1 MDQKKSINLLSRL
14 NVVIAKHTFTA
25 GSAED
30 ALRDFLDEHRVN
42 KLAYISHPFS
52 YANPLNSSMILYER
66 GRQIREIKAPV
77 IKGPDILF
85 YIKDLFFTLFFL
97 LRLKTRF
104 DLYIG
109 ADNLNA
115 FAGLVL
121 KKLGLVR
128 KVIFYTIDYVPKR
141 FDNKLLNKVYHLNDK
156 FCCYNCDCVWNL
168 SSVMAEERNKRGVL
182 LSRSALQITVPM
194 GANFNKIKRL
204 PFEDI
209 NRNTIVYMG
218 HLRGNQGVD
227 FLIKAFPDVL
237 KRNSKARLLIIGT
250 GPLENQLKKLASEL
264 GMDKYIEFTGM
275 IESHSEVERL
285 LATCAIGVAP
295 YVPDPNGFTQFTD
308 PGKPKVYMAT
318 GLPVVMTKVQQA
330 AYEIEKHKAGI
341 AINYDQKELVDAIT
355 LLLSDDDLYK
365 EHRENAIKFA
375 FQYSW
380 GRIFEDALSEVL
392 KDKI

>member
-1 MDQKKSINLLSRL
+1 MDRLPSRL

-25 GSAED
+25 GGAED
-30 ALRDFLDEHRVN
+30 ALRDFLNERKVN

-52 YANPLNSSMILYER
+52 YANPLNSSLILYEK
-66 GRQIREIKAPV
+66 GRQARKIEAPL
-77 IKGPDILF
+77 IKGPDLLF
-85 YIKDLFFTLFFL
+85 YVKDLLFTLFFL

-141 FDNKLLNKVYHLNDK
+141 FDNKLLNKVYHLSDK
-156 FCCYNCDCVWNL
+156 FCCYNCDRVWNF
-168 SSVMAEERNKRGVL
+168 SSVMAEERDRRGVL
-182 LSRSALQITVPM
+182 LRKSAPQITVPM
-194 GANFNKIKRL
+194 GAHFNKIKRL
-204 PFEDI
+204 PFDEI

-218 HLRGNQGVD
+218 HLRENQGVD
-227 FLIKAFPDVL
+227 FLIRAFAEVL
-237 KRNSKARLLIIGT
+237 KRNSKARLLIVGT

-275 IESHSEVERL
+275 IESHSELERL

-295 YVPDPNGFTQFTD
+295 YVPDPDAFTQFAD

-318 GLPVVMTKVQQA
+318 GLPVVITRVPQI
-330 AYEIEKHKAGI
+330 AYEIEREKAGI
-341 AINYDQKELVDAIT
+341 AVNYDQQELVDAIT
-355 LLLSDDDLYK
+355 LLLSDDHLYK
-365 EHRENAIKFA
+365 EYRENAIKFA
-375 FQYSW
+375 SQYSW
-380 GRIFEDALSEVL
+380 DRIFEDALGEVL
-392 KDKI
+392 KEDSPSG